1 VAGGWLM
8 AAGDLITVP
17 WQVELNGLLM
27 GGLTNF
33 PFVAFDPWAAPVV
46 RSGSQA
52 RPARSKGSFPG
63 IDDYGERMVEAE
75 LRIAGTTYA
84 DVQASRRL
92 LAAAWKL
99 PASGTVPLIW
109 MEDDGVKYRVDGK
122 PNLADPRV
130 QPNIPTKAMFV
141 ASDPRIYN
149 NTLVQ
154 VTAPFPTSSGGLL
167 FSAAAP
173 FVFGTGGTG
182 GSLDCPN
189 NGNIET
195 PYVVVFT
202 GPLVAPT
209 IEHTAQAKIL
219 AFTGTLAAGESLVV
233 DSASRTVLLNGV
245 SSRYSWLISPQWF
258 TLEPGP
264 NGLRFSGGSGTGS
277 VQVSYRH
284 AQL

>member
-1 VAGGWLM
+1 M
-8 AAGDLITVP
+8 AAGDLITLP

-27 GGLTNF
+27 GPSTNF
-33 PFVAFDPWAAPVV
+33 PFVSFDPWAAPVV
-46 RSGSQA
+46 RSGSQD

-63 IDDYGERMVEAE
+63 IDDYGERLVESDV
-75 LRIAGTTYA
+75 RIAGTTYA

-92 LAAAWKL
+92 LAQAWKL

-109 MEDDGVKYRVDGK
+109 MEDDGVKYRLDGK

-130 QPNIPTKAMFV
+130 KPNIPSSSRFV
-141 ASDPRIYN
+141 GSDPRIYI

-154 VTAPFPTSSGGLL
+154 VSTTLPTSSGGLT
-167 FSAAAP
+167 FAAAAP

-182 GSLDCPN
+182 GTLDATN
-189 NGNIET
+189 LGTIET
-195 PYVVVFT
+195 PYVIVFT

-209 IEHTAQAKIL
+209 LEHTAQAKIL
-219 AFTGTLAAGESLVV
+219 AFSGTLAAGETLVV

-245 SSRYSWLISPQWF
+245 SSRYSWLLSPQWF
-258 TLEPGP
+258 TLEPGA
-264 NGLRFSGGSGTGS
+264 NGLRFSGGSGAGS

-284 AQL
+284 ALL